1 MLYYVIRDNTELVGT
16 ADSFAG
22 AELVKQEDS
31 ELQKAMQFIKKRFLK
46 RFLKK
51 KVSLA
56 THEYKICV
64 AVKMEVSENEVFH
77 S

>member
-1 MLYYVIRDNTELVGT
+1 MLYYVIRDSSDVIGT
-16 ADSFAG
+16 AETFAE
-22 AELVKQEDS
+22 AEHIKQEDS
-31 ELQKAMQFIKKRFLK
+31 ELQKAMQFIKRSFLK

-51 KVSLA
+51 KVALA

-77 S
+77 A

>member
-1 MLYYVIRDNTELVGT
+1 MIYYVIRDNKELVGVVESY
-16 ADSFAG
+16 AA
-22 AELVKQEDS
+22 AELLKQEDS
-31 ELQKAMQFIKKRFLK
+31 ELQKALQFIKKRFLK
-46 RFLKK
+46 RFLKHK
-51 KVSLA
+51 ASLA